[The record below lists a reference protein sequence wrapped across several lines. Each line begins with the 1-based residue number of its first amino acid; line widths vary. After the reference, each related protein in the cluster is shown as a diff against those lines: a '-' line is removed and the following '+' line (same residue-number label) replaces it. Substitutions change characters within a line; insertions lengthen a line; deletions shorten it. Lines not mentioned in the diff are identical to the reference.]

1 MKNTKLL
8 IATIIT
14 ALTLSIVGCNKEKPK
29 DALENTTESQ
39 EVVSEESTETTQD
52 VKEETPKENNET
64 QENNVVQE
72 DNTKVQ
78 TANAPTEVKPKNN
91 SDNQT
96 NKNTSKAKEINNTP
110 KVEKPNTPQAPANP
124 PKAEDSTPVVYT
136 NNNFGFS
143 LTFPAS
149 WKDKYTVTEDGNGI
163 YVAVKSPNSDNIYY
177 GLLFAILKKG
187 SGLNEDYFDTIPN
200 GKRYFEAKGIS
211 YVIGSTTGIPIPED
225 DPSYELWRKMYRES
239 GAVTKTLKAL

>member
-8 IATIIT
+8 IAAIIT
-14 ALTLSIVGCNKEKPK
+14 ALTLSIVSCNNKETKDTSENPTESQQSITEETSDDIKEDTTTEDDSSQENNSTTQAENKNSEEKPK
-29 DALENTTESQ
+29 AISNNQTNTNNNQ
-39 EVVSEESTETTQD
+39 
-52 VKEETPKENNET
+52 PKE
-64 QENNVVQE
+64 
-72 DNTKVQ
+72 
-78 TANAPTEVKPKNN
+78 
-91 SDNQT
+91 S
-96 NKNTSKAKEINNTP
+96 NKNTSTEKPKTP
-110 KVEKPNTPQAPANP
+110 KPATQAPVAT
-124 PKAEDSTPVVYT
+124 PKTENAEPQVYT

-143 LTFPAS
+143 LTFPSS